1 MTAGTAAAAG
11 GSDDAGGNGVLAHE
25 ASNTAMA
32 IIDASRVAPRV
43 PMDRFKSEVTTQG
56 NAMSL
61 LLIEAL
67 GALLLF
73 VFIVWWTMF
82 SGRKKGEL
90 KDDSPPPAPDTE
102 AESDKK

>member
-1 MTAGTAAAAG
+1 
-11 GSDDAGGNGVLAHE
+11 
-25 ASNTAMA
+25 
-32 IIDASRVAPRV
+32 
-43 PMDRFKSEVTTQG
+43 
-56 NAMSL
+56 MSL

-82 SGRKKGEL
+82 SGRKDGEL

-102 AESDKK
+102 VEADRK